1 MHLQVGYASTSL
13 EWWELD
19 WGNHPKIAELQVKH
33 LIHPDIFWGWMKQQK
48 CGYRGHIVGY
58 HAGWLWYIY
67 IMYIHIYT
75 YSISNMIWRSPQI
88 GNLLPNFGHFNREN
102 YDQQVDLGY
111 TLFWNQKKWTGGIVL
126 VFLMLNDLP
135 SSFLI
140 LCFWLLDFLVG
151 HRSLALFG
159 GCRLAC

>member
-1 MHLQVGYASTSL
+1 MGIGLGESSQNSRTSSETSHSSRYFL
-13 EWWELD
+13 GMNEATKMRISWAYS
-19 WGNHPKIAELQVKH
+19 GISRG
-33 LIHPDIFWGWMKQQK
+33 LIVI
-48 CGYRGHIVGY
+48 
-58 HAGWLWYIY
+58 YIY
-67 IMYIHIYT
+67 IYVYIYT
-75 YSISNMIWRSPQI
+75 YSISNMIWRSLQI
-88 GNLLPNFGHFNREN
+88 GNLLPNCGHFNREN

-111 TLFWNQKKWTGGIVL
+111 TLFWDQKKWTGGIVL
-126 VFLMLNDLP
+126 VFLMLNELP

>member
-1 MHLQVGYASTSL
+1 MGIGLGESSQNSRTSSETSHSSRYFL
-13 EWWELD
+13 GMNEATKMRISWAYS
-19 WGNHPKIAELQVKH
+19 GISRG
-33 LIHPDIFWGWMKQQK
+33 LIVI
-48 CGYRGHIVGY
+48 
-58 HAGWLWYIY
+58 YIY
-67 IMYIHIYT
+67 IMYTYIYIHTVYLIWFGGLRKLGIY
-75 YSISNMIWRSPQI
+75 SQILAISTEKIMINKWIWGIPC
-88 GNLLPNFGHFNREN
+88 FE
-102 YDQQVDLGY
+102 
-111 TLFWNQKKWTGGIVL
+111 TKKRTGGIVL